1 MTFDTFNQ
9 LLINGLFL
17 GGIYAL
23 VSIGLTLIYGV
34 MYVVNF
40 AHGEFLMLGM
50 YITYWMFILAGISP
64 YVSAIL
70 TALIL
75 FLFGTLVQRGLVQ
88 KILGANIL
96 NQILLLLGVST
107 LLTGLA
113 QVFFKADPRTIR
125 LPISSMSLNLGNLIF
140 NVPRLIAFVVSLI
153 IAGVLYLFL
162 RTAKFGKAIRACSQS
177 RDAAQ
182 LMGINV
188 KLVYMITFGI
198 GTAVTGI
205 AGSLLMPFFPVTPTI
220 GSIFS
225 VTAFVVVVLGTM
237 GNFIGAFVGGLIIG
251 VAETFGGYI
260 LGGDM
265 KQIVSMVIF
274 ILVLLFRPQGLFGK
288 KLS

>member
-1 MTFDTFNQ
+1 MNFDTFNQ

-17 GGIYAL
+17 GGVYAL

-50 YITYWMFILAGISP
+50 YLTYWLFTLAGIHP
-64 YVSAIL
+64 YVSSIF
-70 TALIL
+70 TAVLL
-75 FLFGTLVQRGLVQ
+75 FLFGMLIQRVLVQ

-96 NQILLLLGVST
+96 NQILLMLGVSI
-107 LLTGLA
+107 LFTGLA
-113 QVFFKADPRTIR
+113 QVFFQADPRTIR
-125 LPISSMSLNLGNLIF
+125 LPISAMSLNFGNLIF
-140 NVPRLIAFVVSLI
+140 NIPRLIAFVVSVI
-153 IAGVLYLFL
+153 VAGILYIFL
-162 RTAKFGKAIRACSQS
+162 RVTKFGKAIRACAQS

-188 KLVYMITFGI
+188 KMVYMITFGI
-198 GTAVTGI
+198 GSAVTGI
-205 AGSLLMPFFPVTPTI
+205 AGSMLMPFFPVNPTI
-220 GSIFS
+220 GSVFS

-251 VAETFGGYI
+251 VAETFGGFI

-265 KQIVSMVIF
+265 KQIVSMIIF
-274 ILVLLFRPQGLFGK
+274 IIVLLLRPQGLFGK